1 MAQQIRLLATHGLDN
16 NGNTII
22 NVADP
27 VNAQDA
33 ATQNFVI
40 NYTSNPANTA
50 LPALS
55 GDVYSS
61 ARSSVIYLNTTGV
74 TPGTYH
80 SVTVDAKGRV
90 LAGSN
95 PTTLADYGITDSIV
109 NAVAGRSGNVTLS
122 TADISGLGTIASQNA
137 NAVQLTG
144 GSINGVIIG
153 ASNPTS
159 ATFTTVTAD
168 TFYGTAT
175 KANVI
180 AGGAANEIVYQTGV
194 NTTGFLPPPSSPNTF
209 LQWNGNSFVWQT
221 SPGNQTITM
230 TGDVSGSGTTSISL
244 TLASIANPGTYH
256 QVTIDAKGRV
266 TSGANPTTLA
276 GYGITD
282 ALGTGL
288 LGAPNGIAL
297 LDSTGL
303 NQANNILGGTSGQL
317 LYQIGPNVTGFVPEP
332 TVSGYFLQWN
342 GSAFQWAQ
350 ASTSNQ
356 AISISGDASGSG
368 TTSISLTLANTGVVA
383 GTYKSISVNTKGLV
397 TGGSNPTT
405 LAGYGITDAVNVS
418 QVGAA
423 NGVATLD
430 STGKLTSSQIPAS
443 LIGAVVYQGTWN
455 ASSNVPNLTS
465 GTGIKGNYYKVSIAG
480 TVAIDGNSQW
490 NVGDTIIFDGNTWD
504 KIDGL
509 PNEVVSVSGRT
520 GVVTLTAADVGLAN
534 VTNVQALPYNQTLQ
548 LTGDIT
554 SSLTNLSTGSINT
567 TLSTTGVIA
576 GTYNSSAAS
585 VTPFTV
591 DAKGRITNIGTAV
604 PISLP
609 WSALTGTPTSL
620 AGYGITNALSL
631 SGGTLT
637 GTLTLSGNPVNNLDA
652 ATKAYVDASSTGLI
666 VIQACKVATTA
677 NIGTF
682 SGLQTIDGY
691 AVQAGDRILVKNQ
704 TTASTNGVYVAASG
718 AWARSGD
725 SITYG
730 TYVFVTG
737 GTANLNSGWI
747 VTTPN
752 PITLGSTSI
761 TFTQFSASAAVLAGN
776 GLSYS
781 GNTLSVVPVSSSRL
795 TSTSSGIDLATT
807 GVSANTY
814 NNVTVDTYGRV
825 TSGSNVTYL
834 TSNQAITLTGVISGS
849 GTTSIA
855 TTLSATGVSAGTF
868 NSATQIVPITVGI
881 DGRITA
887 SAAAVTITPAWTSIT
902 SKPTTLSGYGITDAN
917 LSNLGDVVISGPS
930 NGQFLEYNST
940 SGKWQN
946 TTGNYLTT
954 NQTITV
960 SGDATGSGTTS
971 ISLSLAN
978 VNATAGSFGSGTQ
991 SAAITV
997 DTKGRIISATNQTIT
1012 PIWSNITSTP
1022 TTISGYGITD
1032 HKVTTLADA
1041 TLSSL
1046 ADGQVLMYSSALGK
1060 WINGT
1065 VSGGS
1070 GGGSGTIT
1078 LSGAVTGSG
1087 TGTVVTALSATGV
1100 SAGTYFDSTHT
1111 VPITVGAD
1119 GRITGTGLP
1128 TTITPAWGS
1137 ITNTPTTLAGY
1148 GITDAKISNL
1158 GDVTVSGPLSGQ
1170 LLQYNSGTGKWANFT
1185 PSYLTTNQSINVTG
1199 DATGTGSTSISLTL
1213 NTVNS
1218 NVGSFGTATQV
1229 GQFTV
1234 DAKGRITAAA
1244 NVTIAPAWTSITG
1257 TPTTLAGYGIS
1268 NVTLSNISDIAIASP
1283 SNNQVL
1289 QYNSGTGKWVNS
1301 SSSFLTGNQT
1311 ITLSGVITGSGT
1323 TSITTTLSA
1332 TGVTAGTYFDATHVV
1347 PLTIGA
1353 DGRVTGTGL
1362 ATTIT
1367 PAWTSITSTP
1377 TTIAGYGI
1385 TDHKVS
1391 NLADVTLTSVANNQ
1405 ILQYNS
1411 GTGKWVNTTPGFL
1424 SSNQSITL
1432 SGDASG
1438 TGSTA
1443 IAVILATVNSNVGS
1457 FGTTTQVPQ
1466 FTVNAKGL
1474 VTAVSNVTIT
1484 PSFSSITSK
1493 PTTLAGYGITD
1504 ALPLTG
1510 GTLSGVLTLSGDPTS
1525 ALQAATKQY
1534 VDNSTAGLI
1543 VVNPCKAAT
1552 TANITLSGTQ
1562 TIDGYAASIGDRILV
1577 KNQTNST
1584 ENGVYVVSVSTW
1596 SRSLDSIS
1604 YGTYTFVTGGS
1615 INASSGWII
1624 TTANPISVG
1633 SSSITFTQFSAA
1645 TTYTAGNGLS
1655 LAGTI
1660 FNVVPVSNTRLTST
1674 GSGIDLATS
1683 GVSIGTYNSVTVDV
1697 YGRVT
1702 AGSTNSYLTGNQTIT
1717 LSGAI
1722 TGSGTTSITT
1732 TLSATGVSAGTYF
1745 DATHIV
1751 PLTIGSDGRVT
1762 GTGLPTVI
1770 TPAWTSITSTP
1781 TTIAGYGI
1789 TDVKLSNLGDV
1800 TITTPSNN
1808 QVLQYN
1814 SASSKWVNS
1823 NSSFLTGNQT
1833 ITLTGVI
1840 TGSGTTSIAT
1850 SLAASGVTAGTYNT
1864 ATQLVPLTIGTDG
1877 RITSTG
1883 TLTTITPAWT
1893 SITGTPTTL
1902 AGYGITNANL
1912 SNLNDVTISS
1922 ASNNQVLQYN
1932 SASSKWVNVTPS
1944 YITGNQTIT
1953 LSGAITGSGTTS
1965 ITTSLSATGVTAGTY
1980 FDATHTVP
1988 LTIGS
1993 DGRIT
1998 GTGLPTVITPAWSS
2012 ITGTPTTLAGYGI
2025 TDAKISTLA
2034 DVALTTVTNN
2044 QILQYNSST
2053 GKWVNSSSSFL
2064 TGNQTI
2070 TITGD
2075 VSGSGSTTISLL
2087 LANVNSN
2094 VGSFGTTTQVPQLTV
2109 NAKGLV
2115 TAVSN
2120 VTLTP
2125 AWSSITGTPT
2135 TLAGYGITNAT
2146 LANLGD
2152 VAINSASNNQVLQYN
2167 SVSGKWVNS
2176 SSSFLTGNQTITLSG
2191 AITGSGTTSI
2201 VTALSATGVTAGTY
2215 FDATHTVPIT
2225 IGSDGRVTG
2234 TGLPTVITPAW
2245 TSITNTPTT
2254 IAGYGITDAKLANL
2268 GDVSITSASN
2278 NQVLQYNSA
2287 TSKWVNSNSSFLTGN
2302 QTITLTG
2309 VITGS
2314 GTTSIATSLA
2324 ASGVTAGTY
2333 NTATQLVP
2341 LTIGTD
2347 GRITSTGTLT
2357 TITPAWTS
2365 ITGTPT
2371 TLAGYGITNAN
2382 LSNLNDVTISSASNN
2397 QVLQYNSASSKWVN
2411 VTPSYITG
2419 NQTIT
2424 LSGAITGSGTT
2435 SITTSLSATGVTAGT
2450 YFDATHTVPL
2460 TIGSDGRITGT
2471 GLPTVITPAWSSIT
2485 GTPTTLAGYGIT
2497 DAKISTLADVA
2508 LTTVTNNQILQYNSS
2523 TGKWVNSS
2531 SSFLTGNQ
2539 TITITGD
2546 VSGSGSTTI
2555 SLLLANVNSN
2565 VGSFGTTTQVPQLTV
2580 NAKGLVTA
2588 VSNVTLTPAWSSITG
2603 TPTTLAG
2610 YGITNA
2616 TLANL
2621 GDVAINSASNNQ
2633 VLQYNSV
2640 SGKWVNSSSSFLTGN
2655 QTITLSGAITGS
2667 GTTSIVTALSATGV
2681 TAGTYF
2687 DATHTV
2693 PITIGSDGR
2702 VTGTGLPTVI
2712 TPAWSSITGTPT
2724 TVAGYGITDA
2734 VKLTGSTMTGLLIL
2748 SGDPSNA
2755 LGAATKQYVDN
2766 SILGL
2771 SWKPAVSV
2779 ATTANI
2785 ALSGLQ
2791 TIDGIAVT
2799 TGQRVLVKSQVTAA
2813 TNGIYIASSGA
2824 WSYAPDF
2831 ANVAEATG
2839 AAVYVEQGNTNGG
2852 TGWTVS
2858 GVVAT
2863 WGVSAINF
2871 VQFSGAGTYS
2881 AGNGL
2886 TLSGNVFSA
2895 ITVSGTRIT
2904 SASNG
2909 LDLATTGVTSGSYN
2923 NVTVDVYGRVTAA
2936 ANTAYLTGNQ
2946 TITLSGSVIGSGTTA
2961 ITTTLSA
2968 TGVTPGTYNSST
2980 TVYPITINAE
2990 GRVSG
2995 MGLPQTITPAW
3006 GSITNKPTTIA
3017 GYGITDA
3024 NLSNLNDVAIAG
3036 VGGGQ
3041 LLQYNATSGKWVNV
3055 NPTFLTGN
3063 QTITLSGAV
3072 IGSGSTSISTALSA
3086 TGVTA
3091 GTYFDA
3097 THIVPITI
3105 GTDGRI
3111 TGTGLPTAVI
3121 ADWNTLN
3128 NQPDL
3133 TVYVKKSGD
3142 TMTGSL
3148 ILSGDPTLPLGAATK
3163 QYVDNAIAGL
3173 TWKPAVLVAS
3183 TANLTLSGL
3192 QTVDGVTLVVGSRI
3206 LVKNQI
3212 TASTNGIYV
3221 AGSGTWAR
3229 ASDFA
3234 TSAEAT
3240 GAAVYVEAGTTNAG
3254 TGWVVTN
3261 VISNLGTTPINFAQF
3276 SGSGTYSAGNGLSL
3290 TGTQFAVTVA
3300 STTRLVS
3307 TSGGIDLASGVIT
3320 STGTFNS
3327 VTVDTY
3333 GRVISASC
3341 NAYLTSNQTIT
3352 LTGAVNGSGSTSI
3365 PTTLSN
3371 TGVNAGTYFDG
3382 THTVP
3387 LTVGSDGRITGMG
3400 LPTLITPA
3408 WSSITGTPTTLAGYG
3423 ITDAQPKNAS
3433 LSGLTTLSTA
3443 GFVKTN
3449 GAGAFSVDSNTYLT
3463 CNQNICIFGDA
3474 TGLGTT
3480 SIPLTLANSGVVP
3493 GSYSSVTVNAK
3504 GLVTSAA
3511 NVPSS
3516 AACNIVGGSANSLVI
3531 QTGPSLTGFLAP
3543 STGYLQWTG
3552 SSYTWSTPVPSLDS
3566 YGSFHVGNGLAAS
3579 SGTSNIAIGCNA
3591 MLCNTTGSSNLALGV
3606 NTLLLNSVGVNNIA
3620 LGLNALCANSTGSNN
3635 VAIGS
3640 NTLYYNTTGQ
3650 FNIAVGTNA
3659 LYTNTGGCANTALG
3673 INALNHNTIGV
3684 QNIAI
3689 GNGALYQNTTGIQNV
3704 AVGFCALSCNN
3715 IGSYNVGIGSYAAM
3729 QLSTGLNNVAV
3740 GQCALKSASI
3750 ANANVAIGAL
3760 ALQANISGNN
3770 NTAVGYQSLTNST
3783 SCGNT
3788 AQGYQALCSNTAG
3801 NNNTGFGASAL
3812 YSVTTGYN
3820 NIAVGYAA
3828 GGTITTGHDN
3838 TIIGYSGSL
3847 PGGLTNTIILGAG
3860 TSSLC
3865 VNNTGLIVNGNPFKI
3880 GLDAYNSLTIS
3891 GGLVNSTGTN
3901 NIAIGA
3907 VALCSNTTGTNNIAL
3922 SQFALQANT
3931 IGSNNIA
3938 QGNGALGANTS
3949 GNNNFAAGI
3958 ASLAANISGSDNIAI
3973 GNSALYKNAV
3983 SNNIAFGNSSL
3994 FNTSTGANN
4003 VAIGYQAAQGN
4014 TVGAG
4019 NVSIGYQSQ
4028 YSSTTASCSVAI
4040 GYQAAYSSTNT
4051 VIGIGANALYN
4062 NVGCNNVAVGHCAL
4076 NQNVTGHSN
4085 SAVGHW
4091 ALANNTSGCYNSA
4104 FGEYALACNTNGYF
4118 NTAVGAWALSANA
4131 AGFLNTALGVNAL
4144 SSNTAGNFNIA
4155 IGANALSNNTTG
4167 SGNIVIGVNAGN
4179 GVTTGANN
4187 VIIGNGGSNA
4197 YSEVQI
4203 TAVANQ
4209 MVLYTPYNPQFVEVY
4224 WNGVRLI
4231 NGTNFTAVDGAAITL
4246 APGTIIQDGDLF
4258 DILTEANVQVSGSS
4272 GLSNTILI
4280 DAGTSSLM
4288 VDGTGL
4294 HINGS
4299 IFKTNGA
4306 GGAGVD
4312 QVFWENDTTINT
4324 SYTISTN
4331 KNAMTAGPITIGV
4344 GAVITVPQGSVWTI
4358 V

>member
-2302 QTITLTG
+2302 QTITL
-2309 VITGS
+2309 
-2314 GTTSIATSLA
+2314 
-2324 ASGVTAGTY
+2324 
-2333 NTATQLVP
+2333 
-2341 LTIGTD
+2341 
-2347 GRITSTGTLT
+2347 
-2357 TITPAWTS
+2357 
-2365 ITGTPT
+2365 
-2371 TLAGYGITNAN
+2371 
-2382 LSNLNDVTISSASNN
+2382 
-2397 QVLQYNSASSKWVN
+2397 
-2411 VTPSYITG
+2411 
-2419 NQTIT
+2419 
-2424 LSGAITGSGTT
+2424 SGAITGSGTT
-2435 SITTSLSATGVTAGT
+2435 SITTS
-2450 YFDATHTVPL
+2450 
-2460 TIGSDGRITGT
+2460 
-2471 GLPTVITPAWSSIT
+2471 
-2485 GTPTTLAGYGIT
+2485 
-2497 DAKISTLADVA
+2497 
-2508 LTTVTNNQILQYNSS
+2508 
-2523 TGKWVNSS
+2523 
-2531 SSFLTGNQ
+2531 
-2539 TITITGD
+2539 
-2546 VSGSGSTTI
+2546 
-2555 SLLLANVNSN
+2555 
-2565 VGSFGTTTQVPQLTV
+2565 
-2580 NAKGLVTA
+2580 
-2588 VSNVTLTPAWSSITG
+2588 
-2603 TPTTLAG
+2603 
-2610 YGITNA
+2610 
-2616 TLANL
+2616 
-2621 GDVAINSASNNQ
+2621 
-2633 VLQYNSV
+2633 
-2640 SGKWVNSSSSFLTGN
+2640 
-2655 QTITLSGAITGS
+2655 
-2667 GTTSIVTALSATGV
+2667 LSATGV

-3041 LLQYNATSGKWVNV
+3041 LLQYNAMVK
-3055 NPTFLTGN
+3055 
-3063 QTITLSGAV
+3063 Q
-3072 IGSGSTSISTALSA
+3072 SIS
-3086 TGVTA
+3086 
-3091 GTYFDA
+3091 
-3097 THIVPITI
+3097 
-3105 GTDGRI
+3105 
-3111 TGTGLPTAVI
+3111 
-3121 ADWNTLN
+3121 
-3128 NQPDL
+3128 
-3133 TVYVKKSGD
+3133 
-3142 TMTGSL
+3142 
-3148 ILSGDPTLPLGAATK
+3148 PL
-3163 QYVDNAIAGL
+3163 
-3173 TWKPAVLVAS
+3173 
-3183 TANLTLSGL
+3183 
-3192 QTVDGVTLVVGSRI
+3192 
-3206 LVKNQI
+3206 
-3212 TASTNGIYV
+3212 
-3221 AGSGTWAR
+3221 
-3229 ASDFA
+3229 
-3234 TSAEAT
+3234 
-3240 GAAVYVEAGTTNAG
+3240 
-3254 TGWVVTN
+3254 
-3261 VISNLGTTPINFAQF
+3261 
-3276 SGSGTYSAGNGLSL
+3276 
-3290 TGTQFAVTVA
+3290 
-3300 STTRLVS
+3300 
-3307 TSGGIDLASGVIT
+3307 
-3320 STGTFNS
+3320 
-3327 VTVDTY
+3327 
-3333 GRVISASC
+3333 
-3341 NAYLTSNQTIT
+3341 
-3352 LTGAVNGSGSTSI
+3352 
-3365 PTTLSN
+3365 
-3371 TGVNAGTYFDG
+3371 
-3382 THTVP
+3382 
-3387 LTVGSDGRITGMG
+3387 
-3400 LPTLITPA
+3400 
-3408 WSSITGTPTTLAGYG
+3408 
-3423 ITDAQPKNAS
+3423 
-3433 LSGLTTLSTA
+3433 
-3443 GFVKTN
+3443 
-3449 GAGAFSVDSNTYLT
+3449 
-3463 CNQNICIFGDA
+3463 
-3474 TGLGTT
+3474 
-3480 SIPLTLANSGVVP
+3480 
-3493 GSYSSVTVNAK
+3493 
-3504 GLVTSAA
+3504 
-3511 NVPSS
+3511 
-3516 AACNIVGGSANSLVI
+3516 
-3531 QTGPSLTGFLAP
+3531 
-3543 STGYLQWTG
+3543 
-3552 SSYTWSTPVPSLDS
+3552 
-3566 YGSFHVGNGLAAS
+3566 
-3579 SGTSNIAIGCNA
+3579 
-3591 MLCNTTGSSNLALGV
+3591 
-3606 NTLLLNSVGVNNIA
+3606 
-3620 LGLNALCANSTGSNN
+3620 
-3635 VAIGS
+3635 
-3640 NTLYYNTTGQ
+3640 
-3650 FNIAVGTNA
+3650 
-3659 LYTNTGGCANTALG
+3659 
-3673 INALNHNTIGV
+3673 
-3684 QNIAI
+3684 
-3689 GNGALYQNTTGIQNV
+3689 
-3704 AVGFCALSCNN
+3704 
-3715 IGSYNVGIGSYAAM
+3715 
-3729 QLSTGLNNVAV
+3729 
-3740 GQCALKSASI
+3740 
-3750 ANANVAIGAL
+3750 
-3760 ALQANISGNN
+3760 
-3770 NTAVGYQSLTNST
+3770 
-3783 SCGNT
+3783 
-3788 AQGYQALCSNTAG
+3788 
-3801 NNNTGFGASAL
+3801 
-3812 YSVTTGYN
+3812 
-3820 NIAVGYAA
+3820 
-3828 GGTITTGHDN
+3828 
-3838 TIIGYSGSL
+3838 
-3847 PGGLTNTIILGAG
+3847 
-3860 TSSLC
+3860 
-3865 VNNTGLIVNGNPFKI
+3865 
-3880 GLDAYNSLTIS
+3880 
-3891 GGLVNSTGTN
+3891 
-3901 NIAIGA
+3901 
-3907 VALCSNTTGTNNIAL
+3907 
-3922 SQFALQANT
+3922 
-3931 IGSNNIA
+3931 
-3938 QGNGALGANTS
+3938 
-3949 GNNNFAAGI
+3949 
-3958 ASLAANISGSDNIAI
+3958 
-3973 GNSALYKNAV
+3973 
-3983 SNNIAFGNSSL
+3983 
-3994 FNTSTGANN
+3994 
-4003 VAIGYQAAQGN
+4003 
-4014 TVGAG
+4014 
-4019 NVSIGYQSQ
+4019 
-4028 YSSTTASCSVAI
+4028 
-4040 GYQAAYSSTNT
+4040 
-4051 VIGIGANALYN
+4051 
-4062 NVGCNNVAVGHCAL
+4062 
-4076 NQNVTGHSN
+4076 
-4085 SAVGHW
+4085 
-4091 ALANNTSGCYNSA
+4091 
-4104 FGEYALACNTNGYF
+4104 
-4118 NTAVGAWALSANA
+4118 
-4131 AGFLNTALGVNAL
+4131 
-4144 SSNTAGNFNIA
+4144 
-4155 IGANALSNNTTG
+4155 
-4167 SGNIVIGVNAGN
+4167 
-4179 GVTTGANN
+4179 
-4187 VIIGNGGSNA
+4187 
-4197 YSEVQI
+4197 
-4203 TAVANQ
+4203 
-4209 MVLYTPYNPQFVEVY
+4209 
-4224 WNGVRLI
+4224 
-4231 NGTNFTAVDGAAITL
+4231 
-4246 APGTIIQDGDLF
+4246 
-4258 DILTEANVQVSGSS
+4258 
-4272 GLSNTILI
+4272 
-4280 DAGTSSLM
+4280 
-4288 VDGTGL
+4288 
-4294 HINGS
+4294 
-4299 IFKTNGA
+4299 
-4306 GGAGVD
+4306 
-4312 QVFWENDTTINT
+4312 
-4324 SYTISTN
+4324 
-4331 KNAMTAGPITIGV
+4331 
-4344 GAVITVPQGSVWTI
+4344 
-4358 V
+4358 